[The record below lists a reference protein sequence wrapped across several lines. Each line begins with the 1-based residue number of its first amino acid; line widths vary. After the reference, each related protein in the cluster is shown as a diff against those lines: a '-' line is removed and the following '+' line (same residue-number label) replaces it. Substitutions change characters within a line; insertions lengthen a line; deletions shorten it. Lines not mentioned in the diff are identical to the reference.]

1 MINTK
6 IVFTIKTDKDGNVN
20 LGYSRKNV
28 AKPKTEQ
35 EENFLKY
42 VEMLIKTTL
51 SHGLGLKG
59 GEDGNEMG
67 K

>member
-20 LGYSRKNV
+20 LAYSRKNV

-35 EENFLKY
+35 EEKFLKY
-42 VEMLIKTTL
+42 VEMLINTTL

-59 GEDGNEMG
+59 DEDGNKISE
-67 K
+67 